1 MIQTSI
7 DGRIGKTPKA
17 MQTKTGNDG
26 QERESWTGLIQKG
39 GE

>member
-17 MQTKTGNDG
+17 MQTKTGKPMTTAIVAVDC
-26 QERESWTGLIQKG
+26 
-39 GE
+39 